1 VRRHRPGNG
10 KPSSRNSDAGPA
22 LPSNR
27 AKKASA
33 SFLKKTSINLG
44 RIVGLPENPRHGRES
59 GHDED

>member
-1 VRRHRPGNG
+1 MA

-44 RIVGLPENPRHGRES
+44 RFVGLPENTRHGRES